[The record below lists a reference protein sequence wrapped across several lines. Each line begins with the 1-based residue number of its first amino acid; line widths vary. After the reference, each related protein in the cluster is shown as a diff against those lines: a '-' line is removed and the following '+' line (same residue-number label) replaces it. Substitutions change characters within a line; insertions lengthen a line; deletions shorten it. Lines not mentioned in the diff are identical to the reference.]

1 MNDDNG
7 SNGAMRVDTD
17 LVRQLAEMLSE
28 NDLTEIEVEDGD
40 RKISVK
46 RTITAAPVMHASP
59 MAHAPAP
66 AAAPAAAAAPAPSAE
81 SGPHPGTV
89 PSPMVGTVY
98 LSAEPGSKPFVAVGD
113 AVSEGQTIV
122 IIEAMKV
129 MNQIQAP
136 RSGTVTR
143 ICVQNAEPVEFGQA
157 LVVIE

>member
-17 LVRQLAEMLSE
+17 LIRQLAEMLNA

-46 RTITAAPVMHASP
+46 RTITAAPVMAAAP

-66 AAAPAAAAAPAPSAE
+66 AAAPAPSAAPAAD
-81 SGPHPGTV
+81 SGPHPGSV

-98 LSAEPGSKPFVAVGD
+98 LSAEHGSKPFVAVG
-113 AVSEGQTIV
+113 AT
-122 IIEAMKV
+122 
-129 MNQIQAP
+129 
-136 RSGTVTR
+136 
-143 ICVQNAEPVEFGQA
+143 
-157 LVVIE
+157 